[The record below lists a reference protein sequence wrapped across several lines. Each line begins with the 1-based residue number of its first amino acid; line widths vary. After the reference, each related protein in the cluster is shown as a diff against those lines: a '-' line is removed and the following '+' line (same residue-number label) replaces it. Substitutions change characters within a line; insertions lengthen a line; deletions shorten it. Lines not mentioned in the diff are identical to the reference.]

1 MARSSALAHH
11 ARVGRPKV
19 DPRAKAATFSISL
32 SPTLAERTRQI
43 AVREH
48 RKNSSVV
55 AAALDLYTAI
65 PHDVRHVLDALHG
78 SLRPEERE
86 RINRVIK
93 SIAAE
98 RELEALSAE
107 AVANLRSEGRE
118 VEAVSE
124 AELVARANEA
134 IRAVRAERRTGG
146 AANRRHRG

>member
-1 MARSSALAHH
+1 M
-11 ARVGRPKV
+11 
-19 DPRAKAATFSISL
+19 
-32 SPTLAERTRQI
+32 LAERTRQI
-43 AVREH
+43 AVRDH

-55 AAALDLYTAI
+55 AAALDLYTAL
-65 PHDVRHVLDALHG
+65 PHDVRHVLDALNG

-86 RINRVIK
+86 RLNRAIK

-107 AVANLRSEGRE
+107 AVANLRAEGHE

-134 IRAVRAERRTGG
+134 IRAVRAERRKS
-146 AANRRHRG
+146 AAADRRRRG